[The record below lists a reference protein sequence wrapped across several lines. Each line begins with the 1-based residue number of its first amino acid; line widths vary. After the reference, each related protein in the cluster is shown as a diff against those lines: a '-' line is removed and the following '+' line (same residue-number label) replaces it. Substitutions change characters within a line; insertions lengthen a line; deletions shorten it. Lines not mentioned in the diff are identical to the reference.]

1 MKNSAVDLS
10 ILIPLYNERES
21 VRELVSEITES
32 LGKLSINYE
41 IIFVDD
47 GSRDGSFEEIKTLAS
62 TDSRI
67 IGIRFRRNYGK
78 SAALSEGFEISRGNI
93 VVTMD
98 ADLQDDPAELPVMIE
113 KLNEG
118 YDVISGWKKNR
129 KDPLTKKIPSK
140 LFNFVT
146 RLMSGVRIHD
156 FNCGLKIY
164 KADVVK
170 TVRVYGELHRY
181 IPVLAKWA
189 GFRVGELVVNHRS
202 RKYGSTKFGASRFF
216 KGFLDLLT
224 VMFLGKYNKNPLHF
238 FGILGGIL
246 FFIGLLINGYLT
258 YQWFGGIW
266 IGNRP
271 ILFLGILMM
280 IVGIQFISLGL
291 LAEMIAA
298 GKDGEDYSVSEKI
311 GVDSEN

>member
-1 MKNSAVDLS
+1 MKSSAVDLS

-21 VRELVSEITES
+21 IRDLASEITES
-32 LGKLSINYE
+32 LGKLSISYE

-98 ADLQDDPAELPVMIE
+98 ADLQDDPAELPAMIE

-129 KDPLTKKIPSK
+129 KDPLTKKIPSR

-238 FGILGGIL
+238 FGILGGVL

>member
-21 VRELVSEITES
+21 IRELASEITES

>member
-10 ILIPLYNERES
+10 VLIPLYNERES
-21 VRELVSEITES
+21 IRELASEITES

-41 IIFVDD
+41 VIFVDD
-47 GSRDGSFEEIKTLAS
+47 GSRDGSFEEIITLAS
-62 TDSRI
+62 TDSRV

-78 SAALSEGFEISRGNI
+78 SAALSEGFDISRGNI

-98 ADLQDDPAELPVMIE
+98 ADLQDDPAELPALIE

-280 IVGIQFISLGL
+280 IVGVQFISLGL
-291 LAEMIAA
+291 LAEMITA
-298 GKDGEDYSVSEKI
+298 GNDGEDYSVSEKI
-311 GVDSEN
+311 GVDNEN